1 MDPCHIN
8 TFKKDLEEP
17 RKSSRKSRDKMMDAA
32 FRKDIQDIQNFLKLI
47 EYNAHNVD
55 YIHKMWNDMM
65 KFRMEKSYNYI
76 L

>member
-17 RKSSRKSRDKMMDAA
+17 HKSRDKMTDAA
-32 FRKDIQDIQNFLKLI
+32 FRKEIQDIQNFLKFI

-55 YIHKMWNDMM
+55 YIHKMWNEMM

-76 L
+76 V

>member
-8 TFKKDLEEP
+8 TFKKPVEEP
-17 RKSSRKSRDKMMDAA
+17 HKSSSKSRDKMMDAA
-32 FRKDIQDIQNFLKLI
+32 FRKEIQDIQNFLKFI
-47 EYNAHNVD
+47 EYNAHNLD

-76 L
+76 V

>member
-8 TFKKDLEEP
+8 TFKKDLEKTRE
-17 RKSSRKSRDKMMDAA
+17 SSRKSRDKMMDAA

-47 EYNAHNVD
+47 EYNVHNVD

>member
-17 RKSSRKSRDKMMDAA
+17 HKSRDKMMDAA
-32 FRKDIQDIQNFLKLI
+32 FRKEIQDIQNFLKFI

-55 YIHKMWNDMM
+55 YIHKMWNEMM

-76 L
+76 V

>member
-17 RKSSRKSRDKMMDAA
+17 HESSRKSRDKMMDAA

-65 KFRMEKSYNYI
+65 KFRMKKSYNYI

>member
-8 TFKKDLEEP
+8 TFKKDLEKTRE
-17 RKSSRKSRDKMMDAA
+17 SSRKSRDKMM
-32 FRKDIQDIQNFLKLI
+32 DIQNFLKLI